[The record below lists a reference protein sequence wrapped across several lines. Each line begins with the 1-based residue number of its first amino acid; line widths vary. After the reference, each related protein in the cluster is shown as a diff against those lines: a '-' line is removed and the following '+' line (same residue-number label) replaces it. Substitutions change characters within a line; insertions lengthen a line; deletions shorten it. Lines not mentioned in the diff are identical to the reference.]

1 MKQEKES
8 KETLVNKNFCLV
20 IFFIFLIGCSID
32 NKSGIWSKNEKIKS
46 ANQYKDIIFEDNKE
60 VSQELNKNIK
70 IYLKDKYTLNN
81 KKNYY
86 NNNTGIKN
94 YDGNLKQI
102 KKIKFSKIKN
112 FSKFKPDIL
121 FSKNGNIYF
130 FNSKGT
136 VIKFSKNLEVIWEK
150 NIYSKKE
157 KKLNPLLNLAI
168 EKNTLILTD
177 NLSNYYALN
186 ILNGDLLWR
195 KTNSAAFNSEIK
207 IADNKIFTVDYDNI
221 LKCFS
226 IENGNLLWEY
236 QTENT
241 LIKSTKKTSLVLNE
255 NKVIFLN
262 HTGDLNTLDQN
273 GNLIWQTPTSKSII
287 YEDSFTNI
295 YSDIVLDNNTIY
307 FSNNKNEFFA
317 VSLDTGSVKWRKK
330 INSSIR
336 PTITKDLIITI
347 ADNGFLIILDKKNG
361 KLVRST
367 NIKTKIKKKK
377 WDDLVNNGFL
387 VGKNKIYLST
397 NGKLN
402 IIDLSDGLSK
412 KIVDLDKKFIA
423 RPYIYEKSMYILSS
437 NQIIKYN

>member
-81 KKNYY
+81 KKSNY

-207 IADNKIFTVDYDNI
+207 IAENKIFTVDYDNI

-241 LIKSTKKTSLVLNE
+241 LIKSTKKTSLVLDE

-330 INSSIR
+330 INSSVR

-367 NIKTKIKKKK
+367 NIKTKIKNKK

>member
-1 MKQEKES
+1 M
-8 KETLVNKNFCLV
+8 NKNFCLV

-121 FSKNGNIYF
+121 YSENGNIYF

-207 IADNKIFTVDYDNI
+207 IAENKIFTVDYDNI

-241 LIKSTKKTSLVLNE
+241 LIKSTKKTSLVLDE

-367 NIKTKIKKKK
+367 NIKTKIKNKK

>member
-121 FSKNGNIYF
+121 YSKNGNIYF

-336 PTITKDLIITI
+336 PTITKDLIVTI

>member
-86 NNNTGIKN
+86 NNNTGIIN

-121 FSKNGNIYF
+121 YSENGNIYF

-207 IADNKIFTVDYDNI
+207 IAENKIFTVDYDNI

-241 LIKSTKKTSLVLNE
+241 LIKSTKKTSLVLDE

-367 NIKTKIKKKK
+367 NIKTKIKNKK

-387 VGKNKIYLST
+387 IGKNKIYLST

>member
-32 NKSGIWSKNEKIKS
+32 NKSGIWSKNKKIKS

-60 VSQELNKNIK
+60 LSQELNKNIK

-121 FSKNGNIYF
+121 YSKNGNIYF

-347 ADNGFLIILDKKNG
+347 SDNGFLIILDKKNG

-437 NQIIKYN
+437 NQIIKYD

>member
-1 MKQEKES
+1 M
-8 KETLVNKNFCLV
+8 NKNFRLV

-70 IYLKDKYTLNN
+70 IYIKDKYTQNN

-121 FSKNGNIYF
+121 YSNNGNIYF

-136 VIKFSKNLEVIWEK
+136 IIKFSKNLEVIWEK

-186 ILNGDLLWR
+186 VLNGDLLWK

-207 IADNKIFTVDYDNI
+207 IAENKIFTVDYDNI

-330 INSSIR
+330 INSSVR

-423 RPYIYEKSMYILSS
+423 RPYIYEKSMYILSN

>member
-1 MKQEKES
+1 M
-8 KETLVNKNFCLV
+8 NKNFCLV

-186 ILNGDLLWR
+186 VLNGDLLWR

-207 IADNKIFTVDYDNI
+207 IAKNKIFTVDYDNI

>member
-1 MKQEKES
+1 M
-8 KETLVNKNFCLV
+8 NKNFCLV

-241 LIKSTKKTSLVLNE
+241 LIKSTKKTSLVLDE

-287 YEDSFTNI
+287 YEDSFTNT

-423 RPYIYEKSMYILSS
+423 RPHIYEKSMYILSS

>member
-1 MKQEKES
+1 M
-8 KETLVNKNFCLV
+8 NKNFCLV

-86 NNNTGIKN
+86 NNNTGIIN

-121 FSKNGNIYF
+121 FSRNGNIYF

-367 NIKTKIKKKK
+367 NIKTKIKNKK

>member
-1 MKQEKES
+1 
-8 KETLVNKNFCLV
+8 VNKNFCLV

-330 INSSIR
+330 INSSVR

-423 RPYIYEKSMYILSS
+423 RPHIYEKSMYILSS

>member
-1 MKQEKES
+1 M
-8 KETLVNKNFCLV
+8 NKNFCLV

-121 FSKNGNIYF
+121 YSKNGNIYF

-347 ADNGFLIILDKKNG
+347 SDNGFLIILDKKNG

>member
-86 NNNTGIKN
+86 NNNTGIIN

-121 FSKNGNIYF
+121 YSENGNIYF

-207 IADNKIFTVDYDNI
+207 IAENKIFTVDYDNI

-241 LIKSTKKTSLVLNE
+241 LIKSTKKTSLVLDE

-367 NIKTKIKKKK
+367 NIKTKIKNKK

>member
-1 MKQEKES
+1 M
-8 KETLVNKNFCLV
+8 NKNFCLV

-121 FSKNGNIYF
+121 YSKNGNIYF

-423 RPYIYEKSMYILSS
+423 RPHIYEKSMYILSS

>member
-1 MKQEKES
+1 M
-8 KETLVNKNFCLV
+8 NKNFCLV

-86 NNNTGIKN
+86 NNNTGIIN

-121 FSKNGNIYF
+121 YSENGNIYF

-207 IADNKIFTVDYDNI
+207 IAENKIFTVDYDNI

-241 LIKSTKKTSLVLNE
+241 LIKSTKKTSLVLDE

-367 NIKTKIKKKK
+367 NIKTKIKNKK

>member
-1 MKQEKES
+1 M
-8 KETLVNKNFCLV
+8 NKNFCLV

-130 FNSKGT
+130 FNIKGT

-330 INSSIR
+330 INSSVR

-361 KLVRST
+361 KLIRST
-367 NIKTKIKKKK
+367 NIKTKIKNKK

>member
-1 MKQEKES
+1 M
-8 KETLVNKNFCLV
+8 NKNFCLV

-81 KKNYY
+81 KKSNY

-121 FSKNGNIYF
+121 YSKNGNIYF

-136 VIKFSKNLEVIWEK
+136 IIKFSKNLEVIWEK

-330 INSSIR
+330 INSSVR

>member
-186 ILNGDLLWR
+186 VLNGDLLWR

-207 IADNKIFTVDYDNI
+207 IAKNKIFTVDYDNI

-347 ADNGFLIILDKKNG
+347 SDNGFLIILDKKNG

-423 RPYIYEKSMYILSS
+423 RPHIYEKSMYILSS

>member
-1 MKQEKES
+1 M
-8 KETLVNKNFCLV
+8 NKNFCLV

-207 IADNKIFTVDYDNI
+207 IAENKIFTVDYDNI

-226 IENGNLLWEY
+226 IKNGNLLWEY

-241 LIKSTKKTSLVLNE
+241 LIKSTKKTSLVLDE

-367 NIKTKIKKKK
+367 DIKTKIKNKK

>member
-1 MKQEKES
+1 M
-8 KETLVNKNFCLV
+8 NKNFCLV

-32 NKSGIWSKNEKIKS
+32 NKSGIWSKNKKIKS

-121 FSKNGNIYF
+121 YSKNGNIYF

>member
-121 FSKNGNIYF
+121 YSHNSNIYF

-136 VIKFSKNLEVIWEK
+136 IIKLSKNLKVIWEK

-207 IADNKIFTVDYDNI
+207 IAENKIFTVDYDNI

-241 LIKSTKKTSLVLNE
+241 LIKSTKKTSLVLDE

-367 NIKTKIKKKK
+367 NIKTKIKNKK

-423 RPYIYEKSMYILSS
+423 RPHIYEKSMYILSS

>member
-1 MKQEKES
+1 M
-8 KETLVNKNFCLV
+8 NKNFCLV

-330 INSSIR
+330 INSSVR

>member
-1 MKQEKES
+1 M
-8 KETLVNKNFCLV
+8 NKNFCLV

-168 EKNTLILTD
+168 EKNALILTD

-330 INSSIR
+330 INSSVR

-423 RPYIYEKSMYILSS
+423 RPHIYEKSMYILSS

>member
-86 NNNTGIKN
+86 NNNTGIIN

-121 FSKNGNIYF
+121 YSKNGNIYF

-207 IADNKIFTVDYDNI
+207 ISENKIFTVDYDNI

-241 LIKSTKKTSLVLNE
+241 LIKSTKKTSLVLDE

-367 NIKTKIKKKK
+367 NIKTKIKNKK

-387 VGKNKIYLST
+387 IGKNKIYLST

>member
-121 FSKNGNIYF
+121 YSENGNIYF

-207 IADNKIFTVDYDNI
+207 IAENKIFTVDYDNI

-241 LIKSTKKTSLVLNE
+241 LIKSTKKTSLVLDE

-367 NIKTKIKKKK
+367 NIKTKIKNKK

>member
-1 MKQEKES
+1 M
-8 KETLVNKNFCLV
+8 NKNFCLV

-32 NKSGIWSKNEKIKS
+32 DKSGIWSKNKKIKS
-46 ANQYKDIIFEDNKE
+46 VNQYKDIIFEDNKE

-81 KKNYY
+81 RKNYY

-186 ILNGDLLWR
+186 VLNGDLLWR

-207 IADNKIFTVDYDNI
+207 IAENKIFTVDYDNI

-287 YEDSFTNI
+287 YEDSFTNT

-330 INSSIR
+330 INSSVR

-367 NIKTKIKKKK
+367 NIKKKIKKKN
-377 WDDLVNNGFL
+377 WNDLANNGFL

-423 RPYIYEKSMYILSS
+423 RPHIYEKSMYILSS

>member
-1 MKQEKES
+1 M
-8 KETLVNKNFCLV
+8 NKNFCLV

-32 NKSGIWSKNEKIKS
+32 DKSGIWSKNKKIKS

-60 VSQELNKNIK
+60 LSQELNKNIK

-121 FSKNGNIYF
+121 YSKNGNIYF

-241 LIKSTKKTSLVLNE
+241 LIKSTKKTSLVLDE

-330 INSSIR
+330 INSSVR

-423 RPYIYEKSMYILSS
+423 RPHIYEKSMYILSS

>member
-1 MKQEKES
+1 M
-8 KETLVNKNFCLV
+8 NKNFCLV

-121 FSKNGNIYF
+121 YSKNGNIYF

-207 IADNKIFTVDYDNI
+207 IAENKIFTVDYDNI

-330 INSSIR
+330 INSSVR

-423 RPYIYEKSMYILSS
+423 RPHIYEKSMYILSS

>member
-1 MKQEKES
+1 M
-8 KETLVNKNFCLV
+8 NKNFCLV

-367 NIKTKIKKKK
+367 NIKIKFKKKK

>member
-1 MKQEKES
+1 M
-8 KETLVNKNFCLV
+8 NKNFCLV

-70 IYLKDKYTLNN
+70 IYIKDKYTLNN

-121 FSKNGNIYF
+121 YSNNGNIYF

-136 VIKFSKNLEVIWEK
+136 VIKFSKNLDVIWEK

-423 RPYIYEKSMYILSS
+423 RPHIYEKSMYILSS

>member
-1 MKQEKES
+1 
-8 KETLVNKNFCLV
+8 VNKNFCLV

-32 NKSGIWSKNEKIKS
+32 DKSGIWSKNKKIKS

-60 VSQELNKNIK
+60 LSQELNVNIK

-121 FSKNGNIYF
+121 YSNNGNIYF

-207 IADNKIFTVDYDNI
+207 IAKNKIFTVDYNNI

-241 LIKSTKKTSLVLNE
+241 LIKSTKKTSLVLDE

-347 ADNGFLIILDKKNG
+347 SDNGFLIILDKKNG

-367 NIKTKIKKKK
+367 NIKIKFKKKK

>member
-1 MKQEKES
+1 M
-8 KETLVNKNFCLV
+8 NKNFCLV

-32 NKSGIWSKNEKIKS
+32 NKSGIWSKNKKIKS

-60 VSQELNKNIK
+60 LSQELNKNIK

-121 FSKNGNIYF
+121 YSKNGNIYF

-207 IADNKIFTVDYDNI
+207 IAENKIFTVDYDNI

-241 LIKSTKKTSLVLNE
+241 LIKSTKKTSLVLDE

-347 ADNGFLIILDKKNG
+347 SDNGFLIILDKKNG

-367 NIKTKIKKKK
+367 NIKIKFKKKK

>member
-330 INSSIR
+330 INSSVR

>member
-1 MKQEKES
+1 M
-8 KETLVNKNFCLV
+8 NKNFCLV

-32 NKSGIWSKNEKIKS
+32 NKSGIWSKDKKIKS
-46 ANQYKDIIFEDNKE
+46 SNQYKDIIFEDNKE

-121 FSKNGNIYF
+121 YSHNSNIYF

-136 VIKFSKNLEVIWEK
+136 IIKLSKNLEVIWEK
-150 NIYSKKE
+150 NIYTKKE
-157 KKLNPLLNLAI
+157 KKLNPIINLAI

-177 NLSNYYALN
+177 NLSNYYALD
-186 ILNGDLLWR
+186 ILDGELLWR

-207 IADNKIFTVDYDNI
+207 IAKNKIFTVDYDNI

-226 IENGNLLWEY
+226 LENGNLLWEY

-241 LIKSTKKTSLVLNE
+241 LIKSTKKTSLVLDE

-317 VSLDTGSVKWRKK
+317 ISLDTGSVKWRKK

-367 NIKTKIKKKK
+367 NIKTKFKKKK

>member
-1 MKQEKES
+1 M
-8 KETLVNKNFCLV
+8 NKNFCLV

-287 YEDSFTNI
+287 YEDSFTNT

-347 ADNGFLIILDKKNG
+347 SDNGFLIILDKKNG

>member
-1 MKQEKES
+1 M
-8 KETLVNKNFCLV
+8 NKNFCLV

-347 ADNGFLIILDKKNG
+347 SDNGFLIILDKKNG

-367 NIKTKIKKKK
+367 NIKTKIKNKK

-412 KIVDLDKKFIA
+412 KIVDVDKKFIA

>member
-1 MKQEKES
+1 M
-8 KETLVNKNFCLV
+8 NKNFCLV

-60 VSQELNKNIK
+60 LSQELNKNIK

-121 FSKNGNIYF
+121 YSKNGNIYF

-136 VIKFSKNLEVIWEK
+136 IIKFSKNLEVIWEK

-367 NIKTKIKKKK
+367 NIKTKFKKKN

-423 RPYIYEKSMYILSS
+423 RPHIYEKSMYILSS

>member
-1 MKQEKES
+1 M
-8 KETLVNKNFCLV
+8 NKNFCLV

-241 LIKSTKKTSLVLNE
+241 LIKSTKKTSLVLDE

-347 ADNGFLIILDKKNG
+347 SDNGFLIILDKKNG

-367 NIKTKIKKKK
+367 NIKTKFKKKK

>member
-1 MKQEKES
+1 M
-8 KETLVNKNFCLV
+8 NKNFCLV

-60 VSQELNKNIK
+60 LSQELNKNIK

-121 FSKNGNIYF
+121 YSKNGNIYF

-330 INSSIR
+330 INSSVR

-423 RPYIYEKSMYILSS
+423 RPHIYEKSMYILSS

>member
-1 MKQEKES
+1 M
-8 KETLVNKNFCLV
+8 NKNFCLV

-32 NKSGIWSKNEKIKS
+32 DKSGIWSKNKKIKS
-46 ANQYKDIIFEDNKE
+46 ANQFKDIIFEDNKE
-60 VSQELNKNIK
+60 LSQELNKNIK

-241 LIKSTKKTSLVLNE
+241 LIKSTKKTSLVLDE

-287 YEDSFTNI
+287 YEDSFTNT

-330 INSSIR
+330 INSSVR

-423 RPYIYEKSMYILSS
+423 RPHIYEKSMYILSS